1 MPRVNLSI
9 TQELYDNLEKAA
21 ENNNTTINMLV
32 LNVLESMYAEKITYD
47 YSIALQSLIEE
58 SNEMETEFT
67 LADLPT
73 FANIEV
79 TTMDNGYM
87 KPATVR
93 ARLGKMYNE
102 AVRNGKIQNVERAVI
117 EKNGK
122 EELKF
127 ISRAAVYLKKM
138 EGKKR

>member
-1 MPRVNLSI
+1 MPRLNLSI
-9 TQELYDNLEKAA
+9 TQELYKKKKKAA

-32 LNVLESMYAEKITYD
+32 LNVLESMYAEKVTYD

-58 SNEMETEFT
+58 SKEMKSEFT
-67 LADLPT
+67 LSDLPT

-79 TTMDNGYM
+79 TNMDNGYL

-102 AVRNGKIQNVERAVI
+102 AVRNGKVQNIERAVI